1 MRKSQDRS
9 KVEERERDKR
19 VVEEG
24 LVCLFWNSDT
34 ETNLIVRRSTWLLS
48 LSMFFFLRRAT
59 FGGLDDVIL
68 WAIED

>member
-34 ETNLIVRRSTWLLS
+34 ETNLIVRQSTWLLS
-48 LSMFFFLRRAT
+48 LFMFFFFLRRAT
-59 FGGLDDVIL
+59 FGGG
-68 WAIED
+68 